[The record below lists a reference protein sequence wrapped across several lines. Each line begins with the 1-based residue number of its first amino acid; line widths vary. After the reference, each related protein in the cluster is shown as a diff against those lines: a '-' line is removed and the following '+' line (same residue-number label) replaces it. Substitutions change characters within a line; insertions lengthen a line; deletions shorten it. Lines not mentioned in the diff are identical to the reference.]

1 MSEYYELQKELDYL
15 DDQLDNDYSFN
26 LITEKEYKRRNR
38 VIVNKRNKLMK
49 LAIKEN
55 INDS

>member
-15 DDQLDNDYSFN
+15 DDKLDNDYSFN